1 MKKLKIILGVSL
13 LAVAGYFT
21 IAADHID
28 APAVMG
34 GSSDITDY
42 YAFRGENE
50 NNIAFVANVK
60 GFIGAGSESQN
71 AAFDENVLIEINID
85 TNADNVE
92 DLVIQAIP
100 RNGKMY
106 VFGPYAP
113 SNTGLNS
120 SINTNVTTAVV
131 DVTPYGSNAIVSTN
145 PDSGITVFAGLRDG
159 PFFFDFAQYSEII
172 AGNASSFNNPG
183 SDSFAGTNV
192 MSVVIEVPK
201 TLLGSGTTFNSWVE
215 TKRKQ

>member
-145 PDSGITVFAGLRDG
+145 PDSGITVFAGLRD
-159 PFFFDFAQYSEII
+159 
-172 AGNASSFNNPG
+172 
-183 SDSFAGTNV
+183 AGTNV